1 MSCQNFYF
9 NDARDGLNWRTRLVF
24 RSFMKYKS
32 TRGQVAD
39 LGFSDALLMGLA
51 SDGGLLVPENIPDV
65 RPELEHWRDL
75 NFVELAQELIPK
87 FIDDID
93 SQTLRGLISESYA
106 SFSHADV
113 VALQDLDGISVLE
126 LFHGPT
132 LAFKDVALQLLGKL
146 FEHVLG
152 ERGQRLNILGATSG
166 DTGSAAIDGVRG
178 QKNID
183 IFIMYPKGRVSPLQE
198 LQMTTVADDNVHC
211 IELDGSFDDCQNIMK
226 TVFADAHYKAT
237 YQLGAVNSV
246 NWARVLA
253 QIVYYGYASLRSS
266 ADATFCVPTGN
277 FGNVFAAYL
286 AQRMGFPIAHLLVA
300 TNDNDILARFFA
312 TGVYA
317 RGEVHQTLSP
327 AMDIQVAS
335 NFERFLYYHFD
346 QDSDRLVAFMQE
358 FTATGSASIG
368 APPNTQLM
376 SSVAVNTE
384 QTLAAMRD
392 VNQQFQYVLDPHTAV
407 GYHAA
412 RKHLD
417 EMSKGTDIV
426 VVATA
431 HPAKFPDAVQE
442 ATGFEPTH
450 PTLEALKGLDMHRTA
465 LPCDIGAVK
474 TYLVEKL
481 QMAREA

>member
-1 MSCQNFYF
+1 
-9 NDARDGLNWRTRLVF
+9 
-24 RSFMKYKS
+24 MKYKS
-32 TRGQVAD
+32 TRGQVSG
-39 LGFSDALLMGLA
+39 LSFSDALLMGLA
-51 SDGGLLVPENIPDV
+51 SDEGLLVPEAIPDV
-65 RPELEHWRDL
+65 RAHLDRWRDL
-75 NFVELAQELIPK
+75 TFVELAQALIPK

-93 SQTLRGLISESYA
+93 PAALRSLIADSYA
-106 SFSHADV
+106 TFNHDDV
-113 VALQDLDGISVLE
+113 VALQQLDGITVLE

-146 FEHVLG
+146 FAHVLG

-178 QKNID
+178 QQNID

-198 LQMTTVADDNVHC
+198 MQMTTVDDDNVHC
-211 IELDGSFDDCQNIMK
+211 IEVEGSFDDCQNIMK
-226 TVFADAHYKAT
+226 TVFADAQYKAT

-266 ADATFCVPTGN
+266 AGATFCVPTGN

-286 AQRMGFPIAHLLVA
+286 AQRMGFPITHLLVA

-312 TGVYA
+312 TGIYA

-335 NFERFLYYHFD
+335 NFERFLYYHFE
-346 QDSDRLVAFMQE
+346 QDSDRLVRFMQE
-358 FTATGSASIG
+358 FAANGAASIG
-368 APPNTQLM
+368 APPDTQLM
-376 SSVAVNTE
+376 SSVAVNRKD
-384 QTLAAMRD
+384 TLAAMHE
-392 VNQQFQYVLDPHTAV
+392 VNRRYGYVLDPHTAV

-412 RKHLD
+412 RNHLD
-417 EMSKGTDIV
+417 QQVALTDVV

-431 HPAKFPDAVQE
+431 HPAKFPDAVQQ
-442 ATGFEPTH
+442 ATGGEPTH
-450 PTLEALKGLDMHRTA
+450 PTLEALKGLPMRRQA
-465 LPCDIGAVK
+465 LPCDIDAVK
-474 TYLVEKL
+474 AYLVEQL
-481 QMAREA
+481 HSQP

>member
-1 MSCQNFYF
+1 
-9 NDARDGLNWRTRLVF
+9 
-24 RSFMKYKS
+24 MKYKS
-32 TRGQVAD
+32 TRGQVSG

-51 SDGGLLVPENIPDV
+51 SDSGLLVPDAIPDV
-65 RPELEHWRDL
+65 RENLQAWKDL
-75 NFVELAQELIPK
+75 GFVELAQQLLPL
-87 FIDDID
+87 FIDDIEP
-93 SQTLRGLISESYA
+93 STLDRLIAESYA
-106 SFSHADV
+106 GFDHQDV
-113 VALQDLDGISVLE
+113 VGMQPLGRLTVLE

-178 QKNID
+178 QRNVD

-198 LQMTTVADDNVHC
+198 MQMTTVGDDNVHC
-211 IELDGSFDDCQNIMK
+211 IELEGSFDDCQNIMK
-226 TVFADAHYKAT
+226 TVFADADYKSK

-253 QIVYYGYASLRSS
+253 QIVYYAYASLRSD
-266 ADATFCVPTGN
+266 APATFCVPTGN

-286 AQRMGFPIAHLLVA
+286 AQRMGFPIKHLLVA

-312 TGVYA
+312 TGIYS

-346 QDSDRLVAFMQE
+346 QDSARLTQFMSDFAANGE
-358 FTATGSASIG
+358 AGIG
-368 APPNTQLM
+368 TPPDTTLM
-376 SSVAVNTE
+376 SSLAVNRD
-384 QTLAAMRD
+384 QTLQAMKD
-392 VNQQFQYVLDPHTAV
+392 VSAEFHYVLDPHTAV

-412 RKHLD
+412 KVY
-417 EMSKGTDIV
+417 TDQVGEGNGAPIV
-426 VVATA
+426 VVGTA
-431 HPAKFPDAVQE
+431 HPAKFPEAVAE
-442 ATGFEPTH
+442 ATGSEPTH
-450 PTLEALKGLDMHRTA
+450 PTLESLKGLEKRRQA
-465 LPCDIGAVK
+465 LPCNIEAVK
-474 TYLVEKL
+474 TYLVETLSRKG
-481 QMAREA
+481 